1 MNLKHFL
8 KQWALKNDHR
18 LVGAGDASKCVPI
31 SCVLPPTTSTHL
43 GDLSLAAK
51 RDFWSTSSVRPTIG
65 RLLFLKVLGDPE
77 ILDIAT
83 VQHCEHFWYQKW
95 PFLSISVNWKIF
107 LHFIHIC
114 GSILQKSAH
123 CFRKC

>member
-18 LVGAGDASKCVPI
+18 FLEAGDASKCVPI

-51 RDFWSTSSVRPTIG
+51 KDFWSTSSVRPRIS
-65 RLLFLKVLGDPE
+65 RLLFLKVHGDLA
-77 ILDIAT
+77 ILDI
-83 VQHCEHFWYQKW
+83 
-95 PFLSISVNWKIF
+95 
-107 LHFIHIC
+107 
-114 GSILQKSAH
+114 
-123 CFRKC
+123 